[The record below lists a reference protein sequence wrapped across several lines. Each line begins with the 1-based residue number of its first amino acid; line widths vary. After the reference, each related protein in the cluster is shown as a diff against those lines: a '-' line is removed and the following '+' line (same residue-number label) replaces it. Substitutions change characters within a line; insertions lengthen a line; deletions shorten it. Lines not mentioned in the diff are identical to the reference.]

1 MARSESKPAGVRLP
15 EWCAPMTLD
24 EYQRRAFGRPRQ
36 ALRNLLHRDKYVR
49 ERRPP
54 VGCWTVSGD
63 LVLVSVEPMLARRAR
78 NDIPGWILEDTVTV
92 AGQVTMKLDLLEDFL
107 GEPVKNRRRWL
118 GIL

>member
-1 MARSESKPAGVRLP
+1 MK
-15 EWCAPMTLD
+15 LD

-36 ALRNLLHRDKYVR
+36 ALRNLLHREKCVR
-49 ERRPP
+49 ERRLP

-63 LVLVSVEPMLARRAR
+63 LVLVSGEPMLARRTR
-78 NDIPGWILEDTVTV
+78 DDIPGWILDDTATV
-92 AGQVTMKLDLLEDFL
+92 AGQVTMKPDFLEDFL